1 MKKIKKLSLNKE
13 TISKLNNEDMSTL
26 KGGLAAATNG
36 QAVVQA
42 DAQVMCSLGTA
53 ASVISIIGSII
64 SIIKDTMGP
73 SDPQP
78 PIDCCGTVIVRK

>member
-1 MKKIKKLSLNKE
+1 MKKVKKLSLNKE

-26 KGGLAAATNG
+26 KGGIAAATSG
-36 QAVVQA
+36 KVAQLEAQA
-42 DAQVMCSLGTA
+42 MCGLGTA
-53 ASVISIIGSII
+53 ASIISIIGSII

-78 PIDCCGTVIVRK
+78 PIDCCGTVIIQK